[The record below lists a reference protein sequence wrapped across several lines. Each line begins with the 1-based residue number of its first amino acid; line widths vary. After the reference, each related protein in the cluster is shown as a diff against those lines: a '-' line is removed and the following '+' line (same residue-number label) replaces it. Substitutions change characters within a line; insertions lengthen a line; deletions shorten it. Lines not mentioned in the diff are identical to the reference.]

1 MSLVAHKGN
10 LAEEATAKK
19 ARKVWDDDGALYFPD
34 PSDDGESDDD
44 DLSSVEDFV
53 PDGEEIADA
62 LSMNRKIWVDFAKG
76 KGAVRT
82 TVSMAP
88 PGGLNK
94 HKTTPDSSNAPGATA
109 RITVAAPRCQGP
121 SSTPSSQSASSVIDL
136 DTDDANSTG
145 NHLCTRARWTKAAVH
160 RAFFTVHD
168 KPTDGKR
175 ANEGDKYYR
184 CNVCSSKKGLRVT
197 KESKGSTNALRE

>member
-94 HKTTPDSSNAPGATA
+94 A
-109 RITVAAPRCQGP
+109 Q
-121 SSTPSSQSASSVIDL
+121 
-136 DTDDANSTG
+136 DDARQ
-145 NHLCTRARWTKAAVH
+145 LECTWRNCQNYCRSSPVP
-160 RAFFTVHD
+160 RSQLYSVQ
-168 KPTDGKR
+168 P
-175 ANEGDKYYR
+175 
-184 CNVCSSKKGLRVT
+184 VCVKCH
-197 KESKGSTNALRE
+197 